1 MEKEILV
8 SPSILSGDFTN
19 IASETEKVKICGADW
34 IHCDVMDGVFVP
46 NITFGQ
52 KMIRDI
58 KKAAQLPLDV
68 HLMITEPI
76 RYTEEFAEA
85 GADFITV
92 HIEACKDVGKTLETI
107 KKCGVKAGLSVKP
120 GTPVE
125 RVKEFSE
132 LLDLLLIMSVEPG
145 FSGQKFIPSAL
156 EKTEK
161 ARGFLKRD
169 VIIEVDGGV
178 NPENAAE
185 IVKRGADALVM
196 GNAFFKAADPAEVV
210 RRVKGI
216 GR

>member
-1 MEKEILV
+1 
-8 SPSILSGDFTN
+8 
-19 IASETEKVKICGADW
+19 
-34 IHCDVMDGVFVP
+34 
-46 NITFGQ
+46 
-52 KMIRDI
+52 
-58 KKAAQLPLDV
+58 
-68 HLMITEPI
+68 MITEPI

-185 IVKRGADALVM
+185 IIKRGADALVM

-216 GR
+216 R

>member
-19 IASETEKVKICGADW
+19 IASETEKVKDCGADW

-185 IVKRGADALVM
+185 IIKRGADALVM
-196 GNAFFKAADPAEVV
+196 GNAFFKATDPAEVV

-216 GR
+216 R

>member
-107 KKCGVKAGLSVKP
+107 KKSGVKAGLSVKP

-185 IVKRGADALVM
+185 IIKRGADALVM

-216 GR
+216 R

>member
-185 IVKRGADALVM
+185 IIKRGADALVM
-196 GNAFFKAADPAEVV
+196 GNAFFKAADPTEVV

-216 GR
+216 R

>member
-34 IHCDVMDGVFVP
+34 IHCDVMDGVFVS

-107 KKCGVKAGLSVKP
+107 KKSGVKAGLSVKP

-185 IVKRGADALVM
+185 IIKRGADALVM

>member
-19 IASETEKVKICGADW
+19 IASETEKVKDCGADW

-52 KMIRDI
+52 NMIRDI

-185 IVKRGADALVM
+185 IIKRGADALVM

-216 GR
+216 R

>member
-107 KKCGVKAGLSVKP
+107 KKSGVKAGLSVKP

>member
-19 IASETEKVKICGADW
+19 IASETEKVKDCRADW

-185 IVKRGADALVM
+185 IIKRGADALVM

-216 GR
+216 R

>member
-185 IVKRGADALVM
+185 IIKRGADALVM

>member
-19 IASETEKVKICGADW
+19 IASETEKVKDCGAVW

-161 ARGFLKRD
+161 ARGFLKRY

-185 IVKRGADALVM
+185 IIKRGADALVM

-216 GR
+216 R